1 MKSNIHNLDS
11 IFKPRSIA
19 VIGATM
25 REGSLGRTVMKN
37 LVEYEFNGK
46 IFPVNPRKEVVHS
59 FKCFPG
65 VLEIPDDV
73 DLAVIIIPKEYVLQ
87 AVDECGKKG
96 IKGLVVL
103 TAGFREVGGEG
114 IKLEERLAQIVRKYK
129 MRVVGPNCMGV
140 INTDPA
146 VRMDATFSPESPLE
160 GNIGF
165 LTQSGALGVAIISQ
179 TRRYNL
185 GLSMFASIGNNVD
198 ISGNDLL
205 EYWENDPRTD
215 VILMYLESF
224 GSPRKFTQIA
234 KRISKKKPILAVKA
248 GRTTAGAKAASSHTG
263 AIAGADIAVDAL
275 LEKCGVIRVAS
286 IEEMFDIAVAF
297 SRKKYPKGKR
307 VAIVSNG
314 GGPAI
319 MAADA
324 CTSVGLEIPP
334 FSKNTRQKI
343 SRSLNKIAA
352 TSNPVDM
359 IGMAGPNEYE
369 KVLHYVI
376 NDKDIDSVLA
386 ISVTP
391 PTLVDPMSV
400 IKKIENAS
408 KKTGKPVL
416 TVVMGKDVM
425 RAHADDSGVPDLPT
439 YEFPEP
445 PAKALAEML
454 RYSTW
459 QQKPEGNIKKFKVD
473 KKSVKK
479 ILDKEQSKKSH
490 YLTNKQVFEILSAY
504 NMPIAASHI
513 AKTHEKATVIAEK
526 IGFPVVLKVVAKD
539 LVHKSDIG
547 GVALDLRNRGEVIEA
562 YYEIKKQVDA
572 VKTASFEGVLVQKM
586 IEAGKEVILGMTSME
601 QFGPLLMFGLGGVF
615 VEIIKDTQFRPA
627 PITDLEAEEMIQSIK
642 GYPILKGIRGEKGV
656 NIPVIKECLL
666 KLSQLVC
673 DFECIN
679 AIDINPFM
687 VGEKAESSFI
697 VDARILVGWY

>member
-1 MKSNIHNLDS
+1 MKENIHNLDA

-25 REGSLGRTVMKN
+25 RVGSLGRTVMKN
-37 LVEYEFNGK
+37 LVEYEFTGK
-46 IFPVNPRKEVVHS
+46 LFPVNPRKEVIHS
-59 FKCFPG
+59 FKCFPS
-65 VLEIPDDV
+65 VLEIPDEI
-73 DLAVIIIPKEYVLQ
+73 DLAVIIIPKEHVLR
-87 AVDECGKKG
+87 AVKECAKKG
-96 IKGLVVL
+96 VKGLVVL
-103 TAGFREVGGEG
+103 SAGFKEVGGDG
-114 IKLEERLAQIVRKYK
+114 IKLEEQLVQMVRKHK
-129 MRVVGPNCMGV
+129 MRMVGPNCMGV
-140 INTDPA
+140 INTDPD
-146 VRMDATFSPESPLE
+146 VHMDATFSPESSPE

-165 LTQSGALGVAIISQ
+165 LSQSGALGIAIISQ

-185 GLSMFASIGNNVD
+185 GISMFASIGNKAD

-224 GSPRKFTQIA
+224 GNPRKFTQIA

-248 GRTTAGAKAASSHTG
+248 GRTAAGAKAASSHTG
-263 AIAGADIAVDAL
+263 AIAGTDIAADAL
-275 LEKCGVIRVAS
+275 LEQCGVIRVTS
-286 IEEMFDIAVAF
+286 IEEMFEIAVSF

-324 CTSVGLEIPP
+324 CTSVGLVIPT
-334 FSKNTRQKI
+334 FSKSTQQKI
-343 SRSLNKIAA
+343 SRSLTEIAA

-359 IGMAGPNEYE
+359 IGMAGPDEYE
-369 KVLHYVI
+369 KVIHCVAR
-376 NDKDIDSVLA
+376 DKDIDSILA

-408 KKTGKPVL
+408 KTTDKPIL
-416 TVVMGKDVM
+416 MVVMGRDVM
-425 RAHADDSGVPDLPT
+425 HAHDNGGDIPDLPT

-454 RYSTW
+454 RYRTW
-459 QQKPEGNIKKFKVD
+459 QQKPEGHIKKFRVD
-473 KKSVKK
+473 KEKVTK
-479 ILDKEQSKKSH
+479 ILDKEKVKKPH

-504 NMPIAASHI
+504 NMPILASHI

-526 IGFPVVLKVVAKD
+526 IGFPVVLKAIAKD
-539 LVHKSDIG
+539 LVHKSDVG
-547 GVALDLRNRGEVIEA
+547 GVAVDLRNRGEVIEA
-562 YYEIKKQVDA
+562 YYKIKKQVDA
-572 VKTASFEGVLVQKM
+572 VKTGSFEGVIVQKM
-586 IEAGKEVILGMTSME
+586 IEAGKEIILGMTSME
-601 QFGPLLMFGLGGVF
+601 KFGPLLMFGLGGVF

-627 PITDLEAEEMIQSIK
+627 PITDLEVEEMIQSIK
-642 GYPILKGIRGEKGV
+642 GFPILKGIRGEKGV
-656 NIPVIKECLL
+656 NILIIKECLQ

-673 DFECIN
+673 DFECIHT
-679 AIDINPFM
+679 IDINPFI
-687 VGEKAESSFI
+687 VSAKAELSFI
-697 VDARILVGWY
+697 VDARILVGRC